1 MSQNIDFGDS
11 YQKYMA
17 TGENGVL
24 ITVRIGERIAVA
36 QCQDAAKEIEVKAL
50 FDQVVK

>member
-24 ITVRIGERIAVA
+24 IPVRIGVNANIKVSHLAGVRS
-36 QCQDAAKEIEVKAL
+36 
-50 FDQVVK
+50 